1 MKFSFNLCKN
11 QLPMDVF
18 KRLSN
23 YSVVPG
29 NGAFKRGSD
38 HIEISESIIIET
50 TSYLNMRVP
59 GQVWS
64 YTLHDNGAFHLNPE
78 NGKRYV
84 LEVGNGESQP
94 MSAEAAGMAWSLSA
108 FYLNGISMEGHAK
121 FVYLDKCYELATVI
135 DMHPEAQVIYAAQT
149 CFVLDLE
156 NG

>member
-1 MKFSFNLCKN
+1 MKFSFNLQKN
-11 QLPMDVF
+11 HLPMDVF

-50 TSYLNMRVP
+50 ASHLNMWVP
-59 GQVWS
+59 GQVWA

-78 NGKRYV
+78 NGKHYV
-84 LEVGNGESQP
+84 LAVGNGESLP
-94 MSAEAAGMAWSLSA
+94 MSAEAAGMALSLSA

-121 FVYLDKCYELATVI
+121 FVYLDKCHELAAVI
-135 DMHPEAQVIYAAQT
+135 DMHPESQVIYATKT
-149 CFVLDLE
+149 CIVLDLE
-156 NG
+156 ND